1 LNKKYKIKINKRE
14 FLNNKQKIVMEVN
27 SKKSQIKQ
35 QKREEEEK
43 E

>member
-1 LNKKYKIKINKRE
+1 LSKKYKIRINKRE
-14 FLNNKQKIVMEVN
+14 FLNNKQKIVMEVS